1 MAAPG
6 SFPLLVEGSWGP
18 DPPKGLATKL
28 QLYFQ
33 SPKRSGGGECEVLQE
48 PGSPARF
55 LVLFQPVDVRQNV
68 LERENHEL
76 AWPGKGTFKL
86 TVKLPPASNEV
97 HDASKEKIPANESKK
112 EDAKEP
118 DASEDTQM
126 SVNRRSE
133 KMEDI
138 PKQCENIP
146 SLVAF
151 ENLKANVTDMML
163 ILLVENISGL
173 SSNDFQVEIIRDFEV
188 GVVTFQKCIDAM
200 KFVEDC
206 AIHHSV
212 IQLQL
217 SPRLLEAT
225 KTIRV
230 ENLPPGVDSY
240 NLKCLFE
247 NPQNGGGRVVSI
259 EYFPEESSAL
269 IEFFDRKVLD
279 TIMTK
284 KLDLSNMP
292 LSVFPYYTS
301 LGTALYGKEKPLIKL
316 PAPFKESLDLSL
328 WKFLHKRNHLIEEI
342 NEEVRRSHCELSWS
356 PLNGEVTIRP
366 AATLV
371 NQGRKRVKNWKK
383 DASTAFFSIRS
394 RFKVTP
400 LKVDPVVWDIMKNDL
415 EDERILIEF
424 DKDMGIVTLV
434 GKSDDV
440 ENFEPQ
446 IKELIEKAT
455 EKIKRE
461 EQSLKEKVAISPS
474 KYSLLCHCGVQERL
488 RREYPEMEIFYDKA
502 TQHMCFKGLG
512 IDVYR
517 AKCEVQEKVFTMVQK
532 SIQLP
537 PEVFQFLQQVDSS
550 ELSKSLL
557 IAQKILAIYELEGT
571 TVFLTGCSS
580 EVLLEAEKQMVSALC
595 YKRIDVED
603 REVLNS
609 KRWKTTTNNLP
620 KKHNSSS
627 KTVMIN
633 ELTSGTTAEVIV
645 AGCVR
650 EVNEIYNILSDFV
663 EKNVK
668 IQRFLEVK
676 PPLVIDFL
684 KAEKKLFW
692 QKIKMNKLNV
702 QVDFNSRNNP
712 KGILL
717 TGSKTEVLEGM
728 SLLKGARDSVCVK
741 SISIDKP
748 GASQSF
754 LDKSRH
760 YKLEVRSFGCFVE
773 LLQNEEQKEG
783 GGSDGQKCS
792 CRTELAPGVS
802 LIVQQ
807 GDLTRF
813 PVEVVVNAANE
824 DLRLSGGLAAA
835 LSKAAGPE
843 LQADCDRIVKK
854 KGKIPTGHA
863 TISKPGKLPYHQVI
877 HAVGPKWNS
886 NDVVGCVFQLKNA
899 VKQSLHLADNSH
911 CKSIAI
917 PAISSGDGGFPL
929 SQCVET
935 IVLAIKE
942 TFQYNLAGSTLKEV
956 YLVDLAGKTVEAFA
970 ETVKTVFKNNKPDTA
985 SLPSVP
991 AGVQPGTASLPSVS
1005 AGVQPG
1011 PRNYDGN
1018 SQMLLCPGGLRIRL
1032 VKGDVQNAMADVV
1045 VNSIP
1050 RDLNLNSGPLSR
1062 ALLAK
1067 AGPNL
1072 QKELNAAGQGI
1083 AVDVGTILQTSG
1095 CNLQCHQVLHVVAP
1109 SWNNGDTSSLK
1120 IMQDIIRKCLEIT
1133 ENLPLNSIAFPAIGT
1148 GNLGF
1153 PKTVFAELIIS
1164 EVFKFS
1170 SNSQSTALQ
1179 EVCFLLH
1186 PSDLENIQAFSDEF
1200 QRRANGNS
1208 ISDKIPQAQTTQ
1220 VLYGTVT
1227 SPASGVH
1234 KMKIGPIT
1242 FQVATGDIVK
1252 EDADVIV
1259 NSTTKTFDHKAG
1271 VSKAI
1276 LEKAGQN
1283 VELEC
1288 SRLAQQHNN
1297 GYIITDGGA
1306 LKCKNIIHVVG
1317 GADVKR
1323 SVTCVLQ
1330 ECEKRNYST
1339 ICLPAIGTGSAHQD
1353 PGKVAEAIMDAV
1365 EDFIQKGLVRSVKK
1379 VKVVIFQPQIM
1390 DVFCANM
1397 KKREGS
1403 QAPSQSLISKIAS
1416 FFGFSNQPSPKQK
1429 PLVLEKKTE
1438 SATFQVCGEN
1448 ETCVQNAISCLQS
1461 LIDKEQS
1468 LYTSAE
1474 ECIKD
1479 FDEKEYQEL
1488 NKLQKDLNISVD
1500 LDHQKPL
1507 IKVSGI
1513 SRDVEQA
1520 RNAVEEMI
1528 KTVRSAKEQ
1537 ESRADYITDF
1547 VEWQYDDN
1555 NTFRSFDKITN
1566 LKLEEAR
1573 KKQGKTV
1580 DVQINNQNYTVDV
1593 KTCIAT
1599 GANGHSLHIQR
1610 ITKPQVE
1617 IPGHWSDMKQ
1627 QRVCLVELQSGQ
1639 QEYRKV
1645 ADAFNQTCSQFKIE
1659 KIERIQNPSLW
1670 QHYQTKKK
1678 TMDHKNGQIQNEKWL
1693 FHGTDAGSLPHVNQH
1708 GFNRSYAGKNATAY
1722 GKGTYFAVQALYS
1735 ANDTYSR
1742 PDANGKKHMYY
1753 VRVLTGLYTRGNNSL
1768 LVPPAKNPQNQL
1780 DLYDTVT
1787 DNVSAPSLFVVF
1799 YDYQAYPEYLITFKN

>member
-6 SFPLLVEGSWGP
+6 YFPLLVEGSWGP
-18 DPPKGLATKL
+18 DPPKSLITKL

-33 SPKRSGGGECEVLQE
+33 SQKRSGGGECEVRQE

-55 LVLFQPVDVRQNV
+55 LVLFHPLDVRQNV
-68 LERENHEL
+68 LKRENHEL
-76 AWPGKGTFKL
+76 ALPGKGTFKL
-86 TVKLPPASNEV
+86 TVKLLPDPNEV
-97 HDASKEKIPANESKK
+97 HDVCKEKIPAKESKAK
-112 EDAKEP
+112 EHAKEP
-118 DASEDTQM
+118 DASEDTKI
-126 SVNRRSE
+126 SLNKRSE

-138 PKQCENIP
+138 PKECENIP

-151 ENLKANVTDMML
+151 ENLKAHVTDIML
-163 ILLVENISGL
+163 TLLVENISGL
-173 SSNDFQVEIIRDFEV
+173 SSADFEVEVIRDFDV
-188 GVVTFQKCIDAM
+188 GVVTFQKYIDAM

-206 AIHHSV
+206 VMHHSV
-212 IQLQL
+212 TRLQL

-230 ENLPPGVDSY
+230 ENLPPGVDAY

-259 EYFPEESSAL
+259 ECFPEESSAL

-284 KLDLSNMP
+284 KPDLNNMP
-292 LSVFPYYTS
+292 LSVSPYYTS

-342 NEEVRRSHCELSWS
+342 NEEVRRSHCELTWS
-356 PLNGEVTIRP
+356 PLNGEVTISP
-366 AATLV
+366 AATIV
-371 NQGRKRVKNWKK
+371 NQGRKSIKNWKK
-383 DASTAFFSIRS
+383 DASIAFFGIRS

-400 LKVDPVVWDIMKNDL
+400 FKVDPVVWDIMKNDL

-424 DKDMGIVTLV
+424 DTGKGIVTLV
-434 GKSDDV
+434 GKSEDV
-440 ENFEPQ
+440 QNIEPQ
-446 IKELIEKAT
+446 IKELIENTTQKV
-455 EKIKRE
+455 KRE
-461 EQSLKEKVAISPS
+461 EQSLKEKVAMSPR
-474 KYSLLCHCGVQERL
+474 KYSLLCHSGVQERL
-488 RREYPEMEIFYDKA
+488 RREYPEMEIFYDRA
-502 TQHMCFKGLG
+502 TQHMCFKGLD
-512 IDVYR
+512 IDVYK

-537 PEVFQFLQQVDSS
+537 PEVLQFLQQVDCS

-557 IAQKILAIYELEGT
+557 IAQKILAVYELEGT
-571 TVFLTGCSS
+571 TVFLTSCSS
-580 EVLLEAEKQMVSALC
+580 EVLLEAEKQMVSALS
-595 YKRIDVED
+595 YKRIDIED

-609 KRWKTTTNNLP
+609 KTWKAITNNLP
-620 KKHNSSS
+620 KKYNSSS
-627 KTVMIN
+627 KTVTMN
-633 ELTSGTTAEVIV
+633 ELTSGTTAEVII
-645 AGCVR
+645 AGCMR
-650 EVNEIYNILSDFV
+650 EVNEIYHILFYFV
-663 EKNVK
+663 EKNMK
-668 IQRFLEVK
+668 IERFLEVK
-676 PPLVIDFL
+676 PPLVIDYL
-684 KAEKKLFW
+684 KAEKILW
-692 QKIKMNKLNV
+692 QKIKMNELNV
-702 QVDFNSRNNP
+702 QVDFSARNDP
-712 KGILL
+712 EGILL
-717 TGSKTEVLEGM
+717 TGSKAEVLEGM
-728 SLLKGARDSVCVK
+728 NILKQARDSVCVK

-754 LDKSRH
+754 RDKPWY
-760 YKLEVRSFGCFVE
+760 YKREVRSFGCFVE
-773 LLQNEEQKEG
+773 LLQNEGKKEG
-783 GGSDGQKCS
+783 GGSDGQKAS
-792 CRTELAPGVS
+792 CQTELAPGVS

-824 DLRLSGGLAAA
+824 DLRLSEGLAAA

-843 LQADCDRIVKK
+843 LQADCDRIVKE
-854 KGKIPTGHA
+854 KGKIPTGYA
-863 TISKPGKLPYHQVI
+863 TISKAGKLPYHQVI

-886 NDVVGCVFQLKNA
+886 SDVLGCMLQLKNA
-899 VKQSLHLADNSH
+899 VKRSLHLADNFQYQ
-911 CKSIAI
+911 SIAI

-929 SQCVET
+929 CQCVET
-935 IVLAIKE
+935 IVLTIKE
-942 TFQYNLAGSTLKEV
+942 SFLYNWDGYTLKEV
-956 YLVDLAGKTVEAFA
+956 YLVDSAEKTVEAFA
-970 ETVKTVFKNNKPDTA
+970 ETVKTVFKNNKPDTP

-991 AGVQPGTASLPSVS
+991 AGVQPGL
-1005 AGVQPG
+1005 
-1011 PRNYDGN
+1011 RNDDGN
-1018 SQMLLCPGGLRIRL
+1018 REMLLCPGGLRILL

-1050 RDLNLNSGPLSR
+1050 RDLNLNSGLLSQ

-1072 QKELNAAGQGI
+1072 QKELNTAGQGI
-1083 AVDVGTILQTSG
+1083 AVDVGTILQTTG
-1095 CNLQCHQVLHVVAP
+1095 CNLQCNQVLHVVAP
-1109 SWNNGDTSSLK
+1109 NWNNGDTSSHK
-1120 IMQDIIRKCLEIT
+1120 IMQDIIRKCLEMT
-1133 ENLPLNSIAFPAIGT
+1133 ENLSLNSIAFPAIGT

-1170 SNSQSTALQ
+1170 SNSQPTALQ

-1186 PSDLENIQAFSDEF
+1186 PSDHGNIQAFSDEF
-1200 QRRANGNS
+1200 DKIANGNF
-1208 ISDKIPQAQTTQ
+1208 ISDKIAKTQ
-1220 VLYGTVT
+1220 NTQGLYGIVT

-1234 KMKIGPIT
+1234 EMKIGSII
-1242 FQVATGDIVK
+1242 FQVATGDIAK
-1252 EDADVIV
+1252 EAADVIV

-1283 VELEC
+1283 VEIEC

-1297 GYIITDGGA
+1297 GYIITDGGS
-1306 LKCKNIIHVVG
+1306 LKCKNIIHVLG

-1330 ECEKRNYST
+1330 ECEKWNHST
-1339 ICLPAIGTGSAHQD
+1339 ICLPAIGTGRAQQD
-1353 PGKVAEAIMDAV
+1353 TDKVAEAIMDAI
-1365 EDFIQKGLVRSVKK
+1365 EEFILKGLVRSVKK
-1379 VKVVIFQPQIM
+1379 VKVVIFQPQVM

-1403 QAPSQSLISKIAS
+1403 QAPSQSIMSKIAS
-1416 FFGFSNQPSPKQK
+1416 FFDFSKQPSSKPK
-1429 PLVLEKKTE
+1429 PLVLEKKME
-1438 SATFQVCGEN
+1438 SAIFQVCGKN
-1448 ETCVQNAISCLQS
+1448 ETSVENALSCLQN
-1461 LIDKEQS
+1461 LMEKEQS
-1468 LYTSAE
+1468 LYTSEE

-1488 NKLQKDLNISVD
+1488 NKLQKDLNILVE
-1500 LDHQKPL
+1500 LDHQKHL

-1513 SRDVEQA
+1513 SRDVEKA

-1537 ESRADYITDF
+1537 ESIADYITEF

-1555 NTFRSFDKITN
+1555 NTYRSFDKMTN
-1566 LKLEEAR
+1566 MKLEEAR

-1580 DVQINNQNYTVDV
+1580 DVQINNQNYTVDM

-1599 GANGHSLHIQR
+1599 DANGHSLQIQR
-1610 ITKPQVE
+1610 IMKPQVE
-1617 IPGHWSDMKQ
+1617 NPSHWSDMKQ
-1627 QRVCLVELQSGQ
+1627 QRVCLVELQPGQ
-1639 QEYRKV
+1639 PEYSKV

-1670 QHYQTKKK
+1670 QSYQTKKK
-1678 TMDHKNGQIQNEKWL
+1678 TMDDKNGHTQNEQLL
-1693 FHGTDAGSLPHVNQH
+1693 FHGTDADSLPHVNQH
-1708 GFNRSYAGKNATAY
+1708 GFNRSYAGKNATNY
-1722 GKGTYFAVQALYS
+1722 GKGTYFAVHASYS
-1735 ANDTYSR
+1735 ARDTYCR

-1753 VRVLTGLYTRGNNSL
+1753 GRVLTGLYTLGNPSFL
-1768 LVPPAKNPQNQL
+1768 EPPPKNPQNPL

-1787 DNVSAPSLFVVF
+1787 DNVSTPNLFVVF
-1799 YDYQAYPEYLITFKN
+1799 YDYQAYPEYLITFKK

>member
-1 MAAPG
+1 
-6 SFPLLVEGSWGP
+6 
-18 DPPKGLATKL
+18 
-28 QLYFQ
+28 
-33 SPKRSGGGECEVLQE
+33 
-48 PGSPARF
+48 
-55 LVLFQPVDVRQNV
+55 
-68 LERENHEL
+68 
-76 AWPGKGTFKL
+76 
-86 TVKLPPASNEV
+86 
-97 HDASKEKIPANESKK
+97 
-112 EDAKEP
+112 
-118 DASEDTQM
+118 
-126 SVNRRSE
+126 SE

-163 ILLVENISGL
+163 TWLVESISGL
-173 SSNDFQVEIIRDFEV
+173 SSDDFEV
-188 GVVTFQKCIDAM
+188 EVIMDLKVILSTGYKDINVM

-206 AIHHSV
+206 FMHYSV
-212 IQLQL
+212 TQLHL

-225 KTIRV
+225 KIIRV

-259 EYFPEESSAL
+259 ECFPEESLAL

-284 KLDLSNMP
+284 KLDLNNMP

-342 NEEVRRSHCELSWS
+342 NEEVRRSHCELTWS

-371 NQGRKRVKNWKK
+371 NQGRKRIKNWKK
-383 DASTAFFSIRS
+383 DASTAFFGIRS

-400 LKVDPVVWDIMKNDL
+400 FKVDPVVWDIMKNEL

-424 DKDMGIVTLV
+424 DTDLGIVTLV
-434 GKSDDV
+434 GKSEDV
-440 ENFEPQ
+440 QNIEPQ

-455 EKIKRE
+455 QKIKRE
-461 EQSLKEKVAISPS
+461 EQSLKEKVAISPR
-474 KYSLLCHCGVQERL
+474 KYSLLCHSGVQEHL
-488 RREYPEMEIFYDKA
+488 RREYPEMEIFYDRA

-512 IDVYR
+512 VDVYK
-517 AKCEVQEKVFTMVQK
+517 AKCEVQEKVYTMVQK
-532 SIQLP
+532 SIQSPGVL
-537 PEVFQFLQQVDSS
+537 QFLQQIDCS

-557 IAQKILAIYELEGT
+557 IAQKILAVYELEGT

-580 EVLLEAEKQMVSALC
+580 EVLLEAEKQMVSALS
-595 YKRIDVED
+595 YKRIDIED

-609 KRWKTTTNNLP
+609 KTWKAITNNLP

-627 KTVMIN
+627 KTVTIS
-633 ELTSGTTAEVIV
+633 ELTSGNTAEVVI

-650 EVNEIYNILSDFV
+650 EVNEIYNFLFDFV
-663 EKNVK
+663 EKNMK
-668 IQRFLEVK
+668 IERFLEVK
-676 PPLVIDFL
+676 PPLVIDYL
-684 KAEKKLFW
+684 TAEMKILW
-692 QKIKMNKLNV
+692 EKIKMNKLNV
-702 QVDFNSRNNP
+702 QVDFNPRNKP
-712 KGILL
+712 KDILL
-717 TGSKTEVLEGM
+717 TGSKAEVLEGM
-728 SLLKGARDSVCVK
+728 NILKQARDSVCVK
-741 SISIDKP
+741 TISIDKP

-754 LDKSRH
+754 RDKPWY
-760 YKLEVRSFGCFVE
+760 YKREVRSLGCFVE
-773 LLQNEEQKEG
+773 LLQNEGKKEG

-843 LQADCDRIVKK
+843 LQADCDRIVKE

-886 NDVVGCVFQLKNA
+886 SDVLGCVLQLKNA
-899 VKQSLHLADNSH
+899 VKKSLHLADNFQY
-911 CKSIAI
+911 KSIAI
-917 PAISSGDGGFPL
+917 PAISSGNRGFPL

-935 IVLAIKE
+935 IVLTIRE
-942 TFQYNLAGSTLKEV
+942 SFLYNWAGCTLKEV
-956 YLVDLAGKTVEAFA
+956 YLVDLAEKTVEAFA
-970 ETVKTVFKNNKPDTA
+970 ETVKTVFKNNKSTTS
-985 SLPSVP
+985 SLPSV
-991 AGVQPGTASLPSVS
+991 TS
-1005 AGVQPG
+1005 GVQPG
-1011 PRNYDGN
+1011 PRNTDGN
-1018 SQMLLCPGGLRIRL
+1018 REMLLCPGGLRILL

-1050 RDLNLNSGPLSR
+1050 RDLNLNSGPLSQ

-1083 AVDVGTILQTSG
+1083 AVGVGTILQTTG
-1095 CNLQCHQVLHVVAP
+1095 CNLQCNQVLHVVAP
-1109 SWNNGDTSSLK
+1109 KWKNGDTSSHK
-1120 IMQDIIRKCLEIT
+1120 IMQDIIRKCLEMT
-1133 ENLPLNSIAFPAIGT
+1133 ENLSLNSIAFPAIGT

-1170 SNSQSTALQ
+1170 SNSQRTALQ

-1186 PSDLENIQAFSDEF
+1186 PSDHGNIQAFSDEF
-1200 QRRANGNS
+1200 DKISNGNF
-1208 ISDKIPQAQTTQ
+1208 ISDKIAKTQ
-1220 VLYGTVT
+1220 NTQGLYGTVT

-1234 KMKIGPIT
+1234 EMKIGPII
-1242 FQVATGDIVK
+1242 FQVATGDIAK
-1252 EDADVIV
+1252 EAADVIV

-1276 LEKAGQN
+1276 LKKAGQN

-1297 GYIITDGGA
+1297 GYIITDGGS
-1306 LKCKNIIHVVG
+1306 LKCKNIIHVIG

-1330 ECEKRNYST
+1330 ECEKLNHST
-1339 ICLPAIGTGSAHQD
+1339 ICLPAIGTGRAQQD
-1353 PGKVAEAIMDAV
+1353 TDKVAEAIMDAI
-1365 EDFIQKGLVRSVKK
+1365 EDFIQKGLVQSVKK

-1403 QAPSQSLISKIAS
+1403 QAPSQSIMSKIAS
-1416 FFGFSNQPSPKQK
+1416 FFDFSKQPSSKPK
-1429 PLVLEKKTE
+1429 PLVLERKTE
-1438 SATFQVCGEN
+1438 SAIFQVCGEN
-1448 ETCVQNAISCLQS
+1448 ETCVELALSCLQN
-1461 LIDKEQS
+1461 LMEKEQS
-1468 LYTSAE
+1468 LYTSE
-1474 ECIKD
+1474 ERCIRD

-1488 NKLQKDLNISVD
+1488 NKLQKDLNICVD

-1528 KTVRSAKEQ
+1528 KAVKSAKEQ
-1537 ESRADYITDF
+1537 ESIADYITEF

-1555 NTFRSFDKITN
+1555 NTYRSFDKITN
-1566 LKLEEAR
+1566 MKLEEAR

-1580 DVQINNQNYTVDV
+1580 DVQINNQNYTVDM

-1599 GANGHSLHIQR
+1599 GANGHSLQIQR

-1617 IPGHWSDMKQ
+1617 NPSHWSDMKPQ
-1627 QRVCLVELQSGQ
+1627 DVCLVELQPGQ
-1639 QEYRKV
+1639 PEYSKV
-1645 ADAFNQTCSQFKIE
+1645 ADAFSQTCSQFKIV

-1670 QHYQTKKK
+1670 QSYQTKKK
-1678 TMDHKNGQIQNEKWL
+1678 TMDYKNGHIQNEQLL
-1693 FHGTDAGSLPHVNQH
+1693 FHGTDADSLPHVNQH
-1708 GFNRSYAGKNATAY
+1708 GFNRSYAGKNARSF
-1722 GKGTYFAVQALYS
+1722 GKGTYFAVKASYS
-1735 ANDTYSR
+1735 ARDTYCRS
-1742 PDANGKKHMYY
+1742 DANGKKHMYY
-1753 VRVLTGLYTRGNNSL
+1753 VRVLTGLYTLGNPSL
-1768 LVPPAKNPQNQL
+1768 LEPPPKNPQNPL

-1787 DNVSAPSLFVVF
+1787 DRVRNPRLFVVF
-1799 YDYQAYPEYLITFKN
+1799 YDYQAYPEYLITFKK

>member
-6 SFPLLVEGSWGP
+6 YFPLLVEGSWGP
-18 DPPKGLATKL
+18 DPPKSLITKL

-33 SPKRSGGGECEVLQE
+33 SQKRSGGGECEVRQE

-55 LVLFQPVDVRQNV
+55 LVLFHPLDVRKNV

-76 AWPGKGTFKL
+76 ALPGKGTFKL
-86 TVKLPPASNEV
+86 TVKLPPDSNEV
-97 HDASKEKIPANESKK
+97 HDASKEKIPAKESKAK
-112 EDAKEP
+112 EHAKEP
-118 DASEDTQM
+118 DASEDTQI
-126 SVNRRSE
+126 SLNKTSE

-138 PKQCENIP
+138 PKECENIP

-173 SSNDFQVEIIRDFEV
+173 SSADFEVEVIRDFDV
-188 GVVTFQKCIDAM
+188 GVVTFRKYIDAM
-200 KFVEDC
+200 KFVEDSVM
-206 AIHHSV
+206 HHSV
-212 IQLQL
+212 TRLQL

-230 ENLPPGVDSY
+230 ENLPPDVDAY

-247 NPQNGGGRVVSI
+247 NPQNGGGRIVSI
-259 EYFPEESSAL
+259 ECFPEESSAL
-269 IEFFDRKVLD
+269 IEFFDRKVLE

-284 KLDLSNMP
+284 KLDLNNMP

-342 NEEVRRSHCELSWS
+342 NEEVRRSHCELTWS
-356 PLNGEVTIRP
+356 PLNGEVTISP

-371 NQGRKRVKNWKK
+371 NQGRKRIKNWKK
-383 DASTAFFSIRS
+383 DASTAFFGIRS

-400 LKVDPVVWDIMKNDL
+400 FKVDPVVWDIMKNEL

-424 DKDMGIVTLV
+424 DTDMGIVTLV
-434 GKSDDV
+434 GKSEDV
-440 ENFEPQ
+440 QNIESQ

-455 EKIKRE
+455 QKIKRE
-461 EQSLKEKVAISPS
+461 EQSLKEKVAMSPR
-474 KYSLLCHCGVQERL
+474 KYSLLCHSGVQEHL
-488 RREYPEMEIFYDKA
+488 RREYPEMETFYDTA

-512 IDVYR
+512 IDVYK
-517 AKCEVQEKVFTMVQK
+517 AKSEVQEKVYTMVQK

-537 PEVFQFLQQVDSS
+537 PEVLQFLQQIDCS

-557 IAQKILAIYELEGT
+557 IAQKILAVYELEGT

-580 EVLLEAEKQMVSALC
+580 EVLLEAEKQMVSALS
-595 YKRIDVED
+595 YKRIDIED

-609 KRWKTTTNNLP
+609 KKWKAITNNLP

-633 ELTSGTTAEVIV
+633 ELTSGTTAEVII

-650 EVNEIYNILSDFV
+650 EVNDIYHFLFDFV
-663 EKNVK
+663 EKNMK
-668 IQRFLEVK
+668 IERFLEVK
-676 PPLVIDFL
+676 PPLVIDYL
-684 KAEKKLFW
+684 KAEKKLIL
-692 QKIKMNKLNV
+692 QKIKMNKLKV
-702 QVDFNSRNNP
+702 QVDFSARNKP
-712 KGILL
+712 EGILL
-717 TGSKTEVLEGM
+717 TGSKAEVLEGM
-728 SLLKGARDSVCVK
+728 NILKQARDSVCVK

-754 LDKSRH
+754 RDRPWY
-760 YKLEVRSFGCFVE
+760 YKREVWSFGCFVE
-773 LLQNEEQKEG
+773 LLQNEEQKKG
-783 GGSDGQKCS
+783 DSSDGQKCS
-792 CRTELAPGVS
+792 CQTELAPGVS

-835 LSKAAGPE
+835 LSKAAGPD

-854 KGKIPTGHA
+854 KGKIAIGHA
-863 TISKPGKLPYHQVI
+863 TITKPGKLPYHQVI

-886 NDVVGCVFQLKNA
+886 SDVPGCVLQLKNA
-899 VKQSLHLADNSH
+899 VKKSLHLAA
-911 CKSIAI
+911 KRQYQSIAI

-929 SQCVET
+929 SQCVEA

-942 TFQYNLAGSTLKEV
+942 SFQYNWAGCTLKDV
-956 YLVDLAGKTVEAFA
+956 YLVDLAEKTVEAFA
-970 ETVKTVFKNNKPDTA
+970 ETVKTVFKNK
-985 SLPSVP
+985 
-991 AGVQPGTASLPSVS
+991 PGTASLPSVTS
-1005 AGVQPG
+1005 GVQPG
-1011 PRNYDGN
+1011 PRSTDGN
-1018 SQMLLCPGGLRIRL
+1018 RQMLLCPGGLRILL
-1032 VKGDVQNAMADVV
+1032 VKGDVQNATADVV
-1045 VNSIP
+1045 INSIP
-1050 RDLNLNSGPLSR
+1050 RDLNLNSGPLSK

-1083 AVDVGTILQTSG
+1083 AVDVGTILQTTG
-1095 CNLQCHQVLHVVAP
+1095 CNLQCNQVLHVVAP
-1109 SWNNGDTSSLK
+1109 SWNNGDTSSHK
-1120 IMQDIIRKCLEIT
+1120 IMQDIIRKCLEMT
-1133 ENLPLNSIAFPAIGT
+1133 ENLSLNSIAFPAIGT

-1170 SNSQSTALQ
+1170 SNSQPTALQ

-1186 PSDLENIQAFSDEF
+1186 PSDHGNIQAFSDEF
-1200 QRRANGNS
+1200 DKIANGNF
-1208 ISDKIPQAQTTQ
+1208 ISDKIAKTQ
-1220 VLYGTVT
+1220 NTQGLYGTVT
-1227 SPASGVH
+1227 IPASGVYE
-1234 KMKIGPIT
+1234 MKIGPII
-1242 FQVATGDIVK
+1242 FQVATGDIAK
-1252 EDADVIV
+1252 EAADVIV

-1283 VELEC
+1283 VEIEC
-1288 SRLAQQHNN
+1288 SRLAKQHND
-1297 GYIITDGGA
+1297 GYIITGGGS

-1330 ECEKRNYST
+1330 ECEKRNHST
-1339 ICLPAIGTGSAHQD
+1339 ICLPAIGTGQAQQD
-1353 PGKVAEAIMDAV
+1353 TDKVAEAIMDAI
-1365 EDFIQKGLVRSVKK
+1365 EDFIQKGLVQSVKK

-1397 KKREGS
+1397 RKREGA
-1403 QAPSQSLISKIAS
+1403 QAPSQSIMSKIAS
-1416 FFGFSNQPSPKQK
+1416 FFGFSKQPSSKPK
-1429 PLVLEKKTE
+1429 PLVLQKKTE
-1438 SATFQVCGEN
+1438 SAIFQVCGEN
-1448 ETCVQNAISCLQS
+1448 ETSVENALSCLQN
-1461 LIDKEQS
+1461 LMEKEQS
-1468 LYTSAE
+1468 LYTSEE
-1474 ECIKD
+1474 ECIRD

-1488 NKLQKDLNISVD
+1488 NKLQKDLNILVD

-1537 ESRADYITDF
+1537 ESRADYITEF

-1555 NTFRSFDKITN
+1555 NTYRSFDKITN
-1566 LKLEEAR
+1566 MKLEEAR
-1573 KKQGKTV
+1573 KKQEKTV
-1580 DVQINNQNYTVDV
+1580 DVQINNQNYTVDMKACV
-1593 KTCIAT
+1593 AT
-1599 GANGHSLHIQR
+1599 DANGHSLQIQR

-1627 QRVCLVELQSGQ
+1627 QRVCLVELQPGQ
-1639 QEYRKV
+1639 PEYSKV

-1678 TMDHKNGQIQNEKWL
+1678 TMDDKNGHTQNEQLL
-1693 FHGTDAGSLPHVNQH
+1693 FHGTDADSLPHVNQH
-1708 GFNRSYAGKNATAY
+1708 GFNRSYAGKNATNY
-1722 GKGTYFAVQALYS
+1722 GKGTYFAVNANYS
-1735 ANDTYSR
+1735 AHDTYSR

-1753 VRVLTGLYTRGNNSL
+1753 VRVLTGLYALGNTSL
-1768 LVPPAKNPQNQL
+1768 LVPPAKNPQNPL

-1787 DNVSAPSLFVVF
+1787 DNMSTPSLFVVF
-1799 YDYQAYPEYLITFKN
+1799 YDYQAYPEYLITFKQ

>member
-6 SFPLLVEGSWGP
+6 YFPLLVEGSWGP
-18 DPPKGLATKL
+18 DPPKSLTTKL

-33 SPKRSGGGECEVLQE
+33 SQKRSGGGECVVRQE

-55 LVLFQPVDVRQNV
+55 LVLFHPLDVRQNV

-76 AWPGKGTFKL
+76 ALPGKGTFKL
-86 TVKLPPASNEV
+86 TVKLPPDPNEV
-97 HDASKEKIPANESKK
+97 HDASKEKIPAKESKAK
-112 EDAKEP
+112 EHAKEP
-118 DASEDTQM
+118 DASEDTQI
-126 SVNRRSE
+126 SLNKRSE

-163 ILLVENISGL
+163 TLLVENISGL
-173 SSNDFQVEIIRDFEV
+173 SSADFEV
-188 GVVTFQKCIDAM
+188 EVVRDFDVGIVTFRKYIDAM

-206 AIHHSV
+206 VMHPSV
-212 IQLQL
+212 TQLQL

-230 ENLPPGVDSY
+230 ENLPPDVDSY
-240 NLKCLFE
+240 DLKCLFE
-247 NPQNGGGRVVSI
+247 NPQNGGGRIVSI
-259 EYFPEESSAL
+259 ECFPEESSAL
-269 IEFFDRKVLD
+269 VEFFDRKD

-284 KLDLSNMP
+284 KLDLNNMP

-342 NEEVRRSHCELSWS
+342 NEEVRRSHSELTWS

-371 NQGRKRVKNWKK
+371 NQGRKRIKNWKK
-383 DASTAFFSIRS
+383 DASAAFFGIRS

-400 LKVDPVVWDIMKNDL
+400 FKVDPVVWDVMKNDL
-415 EDERILIEF
+415 KDERISIEF
-424 DKDMGIVTLV
+424 DTDLGIVTLV
-434 GKSDDV
+434 GKSEDV
-440 ENFEPQ
+440 QNIEPQ
-446 IKELIEKAT
+446 IKELIENAT
-455 EKIKRE
+455 QKIKRE
-461 EQSLKEKVAISPS
+461 EQSLKEKVAMSPR
-474 KYSLLCHCGVQERL
+474 KYSLLCHSGVQERL
-488 RREYPEMEIFYDKA
+488 RKEYPEMEIFYDRA

-512 IDVYR
+512 IHVYK
-517 AKCEVQEKVFTMVQK
+517 AKCEVQEKVYTMDQK

-537 PEVFQFLQQVDSS
+537 PEVLQFLQQVDCS

-557 IAQKILAIYELEGT
+557 IAQKILAVYELEGT

-580 EVLLEAEKQMVSALC
+580 EVLLEAEKQMVSALS
-595 YKRIDVED
+595 YKRIDIED
-603 REVLNS
+603 KEVLNS
-609 KRWKTTTNNLP
+609 KKWKAITNNLP
-620 KKHNSSS
+620 KKYNSSS
-627 KTVMIN
+627 KTVTIS
-633 ELTSGTTAEVIV
+633 ELTSGTTAEVII
-645 AGCVR
+645 AGCMR
-650 EVNEIYNILSDFV
+650 EVNEIYHFLFDFV
-663 EKNVK
+663 EKNMK
-668 IQRFLEVK
+668 IERFLEVK
-676 PPLVIDFL
+676 PPLVIDYL
-684 KAEKKLFW
+684 KAEKKLFC

-702 QVDFNSRNNP
+702 HVDFNARNKP

-717 TGSKTEVLEGM
+717 TGSKAEVLEGM
-728 SLLKGARDSVCVK
+728 NILKQARDSVCVK

-748 GASQSF
+748 GASQF
-754 LDKSRH
+754 FRDKPWY
-760 YKLEVRSFGCFVE
+760 YKREVRLFGCFVE
-773 LLQNEEQKEG
+773 LLQNEGKKEG

-824 DLRLSGGLAAA
+824 DLRLSGGLASA

-854 KGKIPTGHA
+854 KGKIAIGHA
-863 TISKPGKLPYHQVI
+863 TISKAGKLPYHQVI

-886 NDVVGCVFQLKNA
+886 SDVLGCVSQLKNA
-899 VKQSLHLADNSH
+899 VKKSLHLAA
-911 CKSIAI
+911 KRQYQSIAI

-942 TFQYNLAGSTLKEV
+942 TFQYNWAGCTLKEV
-956 YLVDLAGKTVEAFA
+956 YLVDLAEKTVEAFA
-970 ETVKTVFKNNKPDTA
+970 ETVKTVFKNNKPGTA

-991 AGVQPGTASLPSVS
+991 AGVQPG
-1005 AGVQPG
+1005 
-1011 PRNYDGN
+1011 PRNTDGN
-1018 SQMLLCPGGLRIRL
+1018 KKMLLCPGGLRILL
-1032 VKGDVQNAMADVV
+1032 VKGDVQNAMAEVV
-1045 VNSIP
+1045 INSIP
-1050 RDLNLNSGPLSR
+1050 QDLNLNSGPLSK

-1083 AVDVGTILQTSG
+1083 AVDVGTILQTTG
-1095 CNLQCHQVLHVVAP
+1095 CNLQCNQVLHVVAP
-1109 SWNNGDTSSLK
+1109 KWNNGDTSSHK
-1120 IMQDIIRKCLEIT
+1120 IMQDIIRKCLEMT
-1133 ENLPLNSIAFPAIGT
+1133 ENLSLNSIAFPAIGT

-1170 SNSQSTALQ
+1170 SNSQPTALQ
-1179 EVCFLLH
+1179 EVCFVLH
-1186 PSDLENIQAFSDEF
+1186 PSDHGNIQAFSDEF
-1200 QRRANGNS
+1200 DKIANGNF
-1208 ISDKIPQAQTTQ
+1208 ISDKIAKTQ
-1220 VLYGTVT
+1220 NTQGLYGTVT

-1234 KMKIGPIT
+1234 EMKIGPIT
-1242 FQVATGDIVK
+1242 FQVATGDIAK
-1252 EDADVIV
+1252 EAADVIV

-1283 VELEC
+1283 VEIEC

-1297 GYIITDGGA
+1297 GYIITDGGS

-1330 ECEKRNYST
+1330 ECEKRNHST
-1339 ICLPAIGTGSAHQD
+1339 ICLPAIGTGQAQQD
-1353 PGKVAEAIMDAV
+1353 TDKVAEAIMDAI

-1403 QAPSQSLISKIAS
+1403 QAPSQSIMSKIAS
-1416 FFGFSNQPSPKQK
+1416 FFGLSKQPSSKPK

-1438 SATFQVCGEN
+1438 SAIFQVCGEN
-1448 ETCVQNAISCLQS
+1448 ETCVENALSCLQN
-1461 LIDKEQS
+1461 LMEKEQS
-1468 LYTSAE
+1468 LYTSEE
-1474 ECIKD
+1474 ECIRD

-1488 NKLQKDLNISVD
+1488 NKLQKDLNILVD

-1513 SRDVEQA
+1513 SRDVEKA

-1537 ESRADYITDF
+1537 ESRADYITEF

-1555 NTFRSFDKITN
+1555 NTYRSFEKRTN
-1566 LKLEEAR
+1566 MKLEEAR
-1573 KKQGKTV
+1573 IKQGKTV

-1599 GANGHSLHIQR
+1599 GANGHSLQIQR

-1617 IPGHWSDMKQ
+1617 NPSHWSDMKQ
-1627 QRVCLVELQSGQ
+1627 QDVCLVELQPGLP
-1639 QEYRKV
+1639 EYSKV

-1659 KIERIQNPSLW
+1659 KIERIQNRSLW

-1678 TMDHKNGQIQNEKWL
+1678 TMDDKNGHTQNEQLL
-1693 FHGTDAGSLPHVNQH
+1693 FHGTDADSLLHVNQH
-1708 GFNRSYAGKNATAY
+1708 GFNRSYAGKNATKY
-1722 GKGTYFAVQALYS
+1722 GKGSYFAVKASYS
-1735 ANDTYSR
+1735 AGDTYSK

-1753 VRVLTGLYTRGNNSL
+1753 VRVLTGLYTLGESSFI
-1768 LVPPAKNPQNQL
+1768 VPPVKNPQNPL

-1787 DNVSAPSLFVVF
+1787 DNVSTPSLFVVF
-1799 YDYQAYPEYLITFKN
+1799 YDYQAYPEYLITFKK

>member
-6 SFPLLVEGSWGP
+6 YFPLLVEGSWGT
-18 DPPKGLATKL
+18 DPPKSLITKL

-33 SPKRSGGGECEVLQE
+33 SQKRSGGGECEVRQE

-55 LVLFQPVDVRQNV
+55 LVLFHPLDVRQNV

-76 AWPGKGTFKL
+76 ALPGKGTFKL
-86 TVKLPPASNEV
+86 TVKLPPDPNEV
-97 HDASKEKIPANESKK
+97 HDASKEKIPAKESKAK
-112 EDAKEP
+112 EHAREP
-118 DASEDTQM
+118 DASEDTQI
-126 SVNRRSE
+126 SLNKRSE

-151 ENLKANVTDMML
+151 ENLKANVTDIML
-163 ILLVENISGL
+163 TLLVENISGL
-173 SSNDFQVEIIRDFEV
+173 SSDDFEVEIIRDFDV
-188 GVVTFQKCIDAM
+188 GVVNFRKYIDAM

-206 AIHHSV
+206 VMHHSV
-212 IQLQL
+212 TRLQL

-259 EYFPEESSAL
+259 ECFPEESSAL

-284 KLDLSNMP
+284 KLDLNNMP

-342 NEEVRRSHCELSWS
+342 NEEVRRSHCELTWS

-371 NQGRKRVKNWKK
+371 NQGRKRIKNWKK
-383 DASTAFFSIRS
+383 DASTAFFGIRS
-394 RFKVTP
+394 RFKVTQF
-400 LKVDPVVWDIMKNDL
+400 KVDPVVWDLMKNEL

-424 DKDMGIVTLV
+424 DTDMGIVTLV
-434 GKSDDV
+434 GKSEDV
-440 ENFEPQ
+440 QNIEPQ

-455 EKIKRE
+455 QKVKRE
-461 EQSLKEKVAISPS
+461 EQSLKEKVAMSPR
-474 KYSLLCHCGVQERL
+474 KYSLLCHSRVQERL
-488 RREYPEMEIFYDKA
+488 CREYPEMEIFYDRA

-512 IDVYR
+512 IDVYK

-537 PEVFQFLQQVDSS
+537 PEVLQFLQQADCS

-557 IAQKILAIYELEGT
+557 IAQKILAVYELEGT

-580 EVLLEAEKQMVSALC
+580 EVLLEAEKQMVSALS
-595 YKRIDVED
+595 YKRIDIED

-609 KRWKTTTNNLP
+609 KRWKAITNNLP

-627 KTVMIN
+627 KTVTIN
-633 ELTSGTTAEVIV
+633 ELTSGTTAEVII
-645 AGCVR
+645 AGCVK
-650 EVNEIYNILSDFV
+650 EVNEIYHCLSDFV
-663 EKNVK
+663 EKNMK
-668 IQRFLEVK
+668 IERFLEVK
-676 PPLVIDFL
+676 PPLVIDYL
-684 KAEKKLFW
+684 KAEKKLFL

-702 QVDFNSRNNP
+702 QVDFSARHKP

-717 TGSKTEVLEGM
+717 TGTKAEVLEGM
-728 SLLKGARDSVCVK
+728 NILKQARDSVCVK

-754 LDKSRH
+754 RDKTWY
-760 YKLEVRSFGCFVE
+760 YKREVRSFGCFVE
-773 LLQNEEQKEG
+773 LLQNEGKKEG
-783 GGSDGQKCS
+783 GGRDGQKAS
-792 CRTELAPGVS
+792 CWTELAPGVS

-824 DLRLSGGLAAA
+824 DLRHSGGLAAA

-843 LQADCDRIVKK
+843 LQADCDRIVKE
-854 KGKIPTGHA
+854 KGKIAIGHA
-863 TISKPGKLPYHQVI
+863 TFSKPGKLPYHQVI

-886 NDVVGCVFQLKNA
+886 SDVQGCVLQLKNA
-899 VKQSLHLADNSH
+899 VKKSLHLAG
-911 CKSIAI
+911 KRQYQSIAI

-942 TFQYNLAGSTLKEV
+942 SFQYNWAGCTLKEV
-956 YLVDLAGKTVEAFA
+956 YLVDLAEKTVEAFA
-970 ETVKTVFKNNKPDTA
+970 ETVKTVFKNNKPDAA

-991 AGVQPGTASLPSVS
+991 AGVQPG
-1005 AGVQPG
+1005 
-1011 PRNYDGN
+1011 PRNTDGN
-1018 SQMLLCPGGLRIRL
+1018 RKMLLCPGGLRILL

-1050 RDLNLNSGPLSR
+1050 RELNLNSGPLSK

-1072 QKELNAAGQGI
+1072 QNELNAAGHGI
-1083 AVDVGTILQTSG
+1083 AVDVGTILQTTG
-1095 CNLQCHQVLHVVAP
+1095 CNLQCNQVLHVVP
-1109 SWNNGDTSSLK
+1109 PNWNNSDTSSLK
-1120 IMQDIIRKCLEIT
+1120 IMQDIIRKCLEMT
-1133 ENLPLNSIAFPAIGT
+1133 ENLSLNSIAFPAIGT

-1164 EVFKFS
+1164 EVLKFS
-1170 SNSQSTALQ
+1170 SNNQPTALQ
-1179 EVCFLLH
+1179 EVCFVLH
-1186 PSDLENIQAFSDEF
+1186 PSDHGNIQAFSDEF
-1200 QRRANGNS
+1200 DKIANGNF
-1208 ISDKIPQAQTTQ
+1208 ISDKIAKTQ
-1220 VLYGTVT
+1220 NTQGLYGTVT

-1234 KMKIGPIT
+1234 EMKIGPII
-1242 FQVATGDIVK
+1242 FQVATGDIAK
-1252 EDADVIV
+1252 EAADVIV

-1276 LEKAGQN
+1276 LEMAGQN
-1283 VELEC
+1283 VEIEC

-1297 GYIITDGGA
+1297 GYIITGGGS

-1330 ECEKRNYST
+1330 ECEKLNHST
-1339 ICLPAIGTGSAHQD
+1339 ICLPAIGTGQAQQNTD
-1353 PGKVAEAIMDAV
+1353 KVAEAIMDAI
-1365 EDFIQKGLVRSVKK
+1365 EDFIQKGLVQSVKK

-1390 DVFCANM
+1390 DVFYANM

-1403 QAPSQSLISKIAS
+1403 QAPSQSIISKIAS
-1416 FFGFSNQPSPKQK
+1416 FFGFSKQPSPKQK
-1429 PLVLEKKTE
+1429 LLVLEKKTE
-1438 SATFQVCGEN
+1438 SAIFQVCGEN
-1448 ETCVQNAISCLQS
+1448 ETSVQNALSCLQN
-1461 LIDKEQS
+1461 LMEKEQS
-1468 LYTSAE
+1468 LYTSEE

-1488 NKLQKDLNISVD
+1488 NKLQKDLNILVE

-1537 ESRADYITDF
+1537 ESRADYITEF
-1547 VEWQYDDN
+1547 VEWQYEDN

-1566 LKLEEAR
+1566 MKLEEAR

-1599 GANGHSLHIQR
+1599 GANGHSLQIQR
-1610 ITKPQVE
+1610 IMKPQVE

-1627 QRVCLVELQSGQ
+1627 QRVCLVELQPGQ
-1639 QEYRKV
+1639 SEYSKV

-1678 TMDHKNGQIQNEKWL
+1678 TMDDKNGHIQNEKLL
-1693 FHGTDAGSLPHVNQH
+1693 FHGTDADSLPHVNQH
-1708 GFNRSYAGKNATAY
+1708 GFNRSYAGKNAVAY
-1722 GKGTYFAVQALYS
+1722 GKGTYFAVSASYS

-1753 VRVLTGLYTRGNNSL
+1753 VRVLTGLYERGNHSL
-1768 LVPPAKNPQNQL
+1768 LVPPPKNPQNPL

-1787 DNVSAPSLFVVF
+1787 DNVSNPSLFVVF
-1799 YDYQAYPEYLITFKN
+1799 YDYQAYPEYLITFKK